1 MENWNQFVNEE
12 MSQEGTLAAAL
23 EKEGFDAEMAARLA
37 DELMD
42 EKEVVQ
48 VVSKMDEMTAK
59 DAGAFTGATIGSLAY
74 VVAQFHKAMNTG
86 ESQEQIVQILSNDS
100 GNVGALMAALGVY
113 GVIAIKSALKDAMR
127 DPAEK
132 DRETFRPRM
141 EEGMEEED
149 EEMSLED
156 LIGQLTGEQIVSA
169 VNNWAKSGNHT
180 TSNLRMN
187 LDKKM
192 QDLGGKPKAG
202 GRMGLYAPEVYEEGE
217 ELDEKIEKTKGGK
230 YYATSKTG
238 RRLSKKPKTKEAALK
253 QLAAV
258 EASKA
263 ERKK

>member
-1 MENWNQFVNEE
+1 
-12 MSQEGTLAAAL
+12 
-23 EKEGFDAEMAARLA
+23 
-37 DELMD
+37 
-42 EKEVVQ
+42 
-48 VVSKMDEMTAK
+48 
-59 DAGAFTGATIGSLAY
+59 IGSLAY

-230 YYATSKTG
+230 YYATSKT
-238 RRLSKKPKTKEAALK
+238 
-253 QLAAV
+253 
-258 EASKA
+258 
-263 ERKK
+263 